1 MPLEL
6 SQRQQQVLS
15 ATINHYIATAEPVGS
30 KVLVDEYNL
39 QVSSATIR
47 NIMGVLEK
55 SGLLYQPHTSAGRV
69 PSDFGYR
76 IYVDQLISP
85 IPDFAR
91 RVEKLLAQRLD
102 PEKPDQWEKP
112 GLEAILRSA
121 AQLLSTLSGC
131 VTLITMPPTLGN
143 TIYVVK
149 LVAIAPDQVMVIVI
163 LDSYE
168 TQSVVLQLPPGQ
180 SSETNE
186 QVLQVL
192 TNFLNHHLQGKTLA
206 QLSVLDWQKLDA
218 EFQSIAQEVQ
228 QLLTS
233 LIPQTRLRKSGTF
246 IVTGLAEVIQQPEFS
261 QREQVQLLL
270 QLLEAET
277 EQLWSLIGAWDE
289 EHTNI
294 NPGQRF
300 GPLATR
306 VRVTIGTEHPLLP
319 LQSCALVSSVYRR
332 GNCPMGTIGVLGP
345 TRMPYA
351 RTMTLVETAA
361 DYLSTTLISE
371 GTLGIS

>member
-91 RVEKLLAQRLD
+91 RVEMLLAQRLD

-131 VTLITMPPTLGN
+131 VTLITMPPTIGN
-143 TIYVVK
+143 TIHVVK

-168 TQSVVLQLPPGQ
+168 TQSVVAQLPPGQ
-180 SSETNE
+180 SSDTNE

-192 TNFLNHHLQGKTLA
+192 TNFLNHHLQGKPLA

-233 LIPQTRLRKSGTF
+233 LIPQSRLRKSGTF

-289 EHTNI
+289 EQPNKPQNTL
-294 NPGQRF
+294 GLRF

-319 LQSCALVSSVYRR
+319 LKSCALVSSVYRR
-332 GNCPMGTIGVLGP
+332 GTFPVGAIGVLGP

-361 DYLSTTLISE
+361 EYLSTTLVSE
-371 GTLGIS
+371 GR

>member
-1 MPLEL
+1 MPLQL

-30 KVLVDEYNL
+30 QVLVNEYNL

-85 IPDFAR
+85 VPDFAR
-91 RVEKLLAQRLD
+91 RVETLLAQRLD
-102 PEKPDQWEKP
+102 PEKADQWEKP

-131 VTLITMPPTLGN
+131 VTLITIPPTLGN
-143 TIYVVK
+143 TIHVIK

-168 TQSVVLQLPPGQ
+168 TESVVLQLPPGQ
-180 SSETNE
+180 TNETHE

-192 TNFLNHHLQGKTLA
+192 TNFLNHHLQGQPLA
-206 QLSVLDWQKLDA
+206 QLATLDWQKLDA
-218 EFQSIAQEVQ
+218 EFQSYAQAIQ

-233 LIPQTRLRKSGTF
+233 LSSQTRYRKSGSF

-261 QREQVQLLL
+261 QREQVQVLL

-277 EQLWSLIGAWDE
+277 EQLWALIDT
-289 EHTNI
+289 EH
-294 NPGQRF
+294 QRPPDPSHSDL
-300 GPLATR
+300 PLTTR

-332 GNCPMGTIGVLGP
+332 GDWPVGTIGVLGP

-361 DYLSTTLISE
+361 DYLSTALVSE
-371 GTLGIS
+371 GALGLTC

>member
-1 MPLEL
+1 MPLQL

-30 KVLVDEYNL
+30 QVLVDEYNL

-102 PEKPDQWEKP
+102 SEKPEQWEKP
-112 GLEAILRSA
+112 GLEVILRSA

-143 TIYVVK
+143 TIHVIK
-149 LVAIAPDQVMVIVI
+149 LVAVAPDQVMVIVI

-168 TQSVVLQLPPGQ
+168 TESVVLQLPAGQ
-180 SSETNE
+180 TREAHE

-206 QLSVLDWQKLDA
+206 DLSTLDWQKLDT
-218 EFQSIAQEVQ
+218 EFQSYAQAMQ
-228 QLLTS
+228 QVLTS
-233 LIPQTRLRKSGTF
+233 LSSQARWRKSGSF

-261 QREQVQLLL
+261 QREQVHLLL

-277 EQLWSLIGAWDE
+277 EQLWSLIDT
-289 EHTNI
+289 EHQPPSSPT
-294 NPGQRF
+294 PPEF
-300 GPLATR
+300 PLTTR

-332 GNCPMGTIGVLGP
+332 GDWPVGTIGVLGP

-361 DYLSTTLISE
+361 EYLSTTLISE
-371 GTLGIS
+371 GVLGQA